1 MKYRMDKSKNT
12 STSLKTKPKKTGI
25 SKVMK
30 RIKRMEVNVKKT
42 HKKVERQ
49 GLPRATISIDAPLED
64 LPDYEEEENLRNKRR
79 SWRKSENRPHTE

>member
-49 GLPRATISIDAPLED
+49 GLPRFTISIDAPLED
-64 LPDYEEEENLRNKRR
+64 LPDYKDKENLRNK
-79 SWRKSENRPHTE
+79 